1 MSVLQEVGLGY
12 ERTLI
17 LSTFR
22 SSAADICARF
32 FAKDMHSGKRGEIEH
47 AIKHCIE
54 NEFVVVQKKTL
65 DSGLETLV
73 CIIAGKFDPAKI
85 NKQIQQS
92 LPSYMIPSKY
102 IAIDQMPLNNSG
114 KIDRTKLKEY

>member
-1 MSVLQEVGLGY
+1 
-12 ERTLI
+12 
-17 LSTFR
+17 
-22 SSAADICARF
+22 
-32 FAKDMHSGKRGEIEH
+32 
-47 AIKHCIE
+47 
-54 NEFVVVQKKTL
+54 
-65 DSGLETLV
+65 
-73 CIIAGKFDPAKI
+73 IAGKFDPAKI